1 MNKKIISVSPSV
13 IEEDSGSHLRRQW
26 KSQQAT
32 KPSGGSWA
40 AAFVRSREVILW
52 EESGLDD
59 DT

>member
-1 MNKKIISVSPSV
+1 M